1 MEEVKKQLNI
11 FELLNQQVKPVW
23 QKVKKLFYVP
33 IITLVLLGGL
43 GYYFEAQKPS
53 YFNATLTYLL
63 EDEIVNDGSK
73 AAGSGLLLAA
83 LQGQSPSSNKTI
95 MVDLSLSNK
104 LVEQTLLRTVKI
116 DNKDVLLVNYYID
129 KFGYSGS
136 FKNKPA
142 YEKGYK
148 IGSDE
153 SRDYMLRNFSTVIKL
168 SLKSKVMESG
178 LLIMDYTCEDEL
190 FTKLFLENHLRTIS
204 DFYILKK
211 LERSQNLANFA
222 KKRRDSLLMVL
233 QGKAYSAASISDN
246 LFGSVKKTS
255 RVPEMQASRDA
266 AIASTMYTESVIA
279 YTTAVLDLER
289 KKPFITEVD
298 DVRLPLNAARP
309 KPIMKGIIFGIL
321 GLVLGV
327 AGIVGWALGSD
338 MLKKQKLEYHIL
350 HGN

>member
-11 FELLNQQVKPVW
+11 FELLNQQVKPVLH
-23 QKVKKLFYVP
+23 KIKKLFYIP
-33 IITLVLLGGL
+33 IITTLVLGGF
-43 GYYFEAQKPS
+43 GYYMEVKKPS

-63 EDEIVNDGSK
+63 EDEIVNDGAK
-73 AAGSGLLLAA
+73 ATGSGQLLAA
-83 LQGQSPSSNKTI
+83 LSGQSPSSNKTI

-104 LVEQTLLRTVKI
+104 LVEQTLLRSVKI
-116 DNKDVLLVNYYID
+116 DDKDILLVNYYID

-142 YEKGYK
+142 YEPGYK
-148 IGSDE
+148 IGTDA
-153 SRDYMLRNFSTVIKL
+153 SRDYMLRNFSSVIKL

-178 LLIMDYTCEDEL
+178 LLIMDFTCEDEL
-190 FTKLFLENHLRTIS
+190 FTKLFLENHLKTIS

-222 KKRRDSLLMVL
+222 KKRRDSLFMVL
-233 QGKAYSAASISDN
+233 QGKSYAAASISDN

-255 RVPEMQASRDA
+255 HVPEMQAGRDA

-289 KKPFITEVD
+289 KKPFISVVD
-298 DVRLPLNAARP
+298 DVRLPLNATRP
-309 KPIMKGIIFGIL
+309 KPMGKAIIL
-321 GLVLGV
+321 GVIGLILGA
-327 AGIVGWALGSD
+327 AGIVGWVLGMD
-338 MLKKQKLEYHIL
+338 VLKKQKLEYHIL
-350 HGN
+350 HGK